1 MKVSTTS
8 FPSVFETAFGNTE
21 NSSKDLLNG
30 LKIKKDD
37 TWYLVGNMA
46 KRGGINPGRVTNA
59 SPQEEDYEILFKA
72 ALLNTVDKVQQ
83 PMAVTMGFPFSTYN
97 IYKSAA
103 EQFLS
108 KRHFLVDYD
117 TQTFNNKGSFKKGMF
132 DIEKYE
138 IIPEIVG
145 GIIGLKKT
153 INEPQLDNFIA
164 ISFGFGT
171 IEGGMA
177 TGDGLIHRTCFSSH
191 GIKYAI
197 NNLTRELNQ
206 KHYLEMKNEH
216 QVDDAF
222 MKGSIF
228 TNRKRIDLRDMR
240 KGVLTQYYKEV
251 VSPLMRQYFTDLDF
265 ETCEKIYLMGGG
277 AHYKEL
283 TDAFTEEFRDFIP
296 VEVAPEPEKLISV
309 GYLYNSLRISDNK
322 PNRCVGLDLGNASSV
337 ISYFEDDHIKPA
349 ATSASTEA
357 PAAASATIPINL

>member
-30 LKIKKDD
+30 LKIKKDE

-72 ALLNTVDKVQQ
+72 ALLNTIDKVQQ
-83 PMAVTMGFPFSTYN
+83 PISITMGFPFSTYN
-97 IYKSAA
+97 IYKAAA

-132 DIEKYE
+132 DIERYE
-138 IIPEIVG
+138 VIPEIVG

-153 INEPQLDNFIA
+153 IPEPMENFIA

-191 GIKYAI
+191 GIRYAI

-251 VSPLMRQYFTDLDF
+251 VSPLMRKYFTDLDF

-283 TDAFTEEFRDFIP
+283 TDAFVEEFRDFIP
-296 VEVAPEPEKLISV
+296 VEVAPDPEKLVSV

-322 PNRCVGLDLGNASSV
+322 PHRSVGLDLGNASSLV
-337 ISYFEDDHIKPA
+337 SYFEDESKPA
-349 ATSASTEA
+349 PVTNT
-357 PAAASATIPINL
+357 PAADATTIPINL